1 MEKEYKCIKC
11 EEVFPRDKMFFKCN
25 LPECTDSTCNHGA
38 ECGLCLLLSIPSGAS
53 INMDA
58 LLKVL

>member
-11 EEVFPRDKMFFKCN
+11 KETFPKDKMFFKCN
-25 LPECTDSTCNHGA
+25 LPECTDSECNHGA
-38 ECGLCLLLSIPSGAS
+38 ECGLCILLNIPTGAS

-58 LLKVL
+58 LFKVL